1 MTEAGLTNGPVT
13 DISILIVEDEE
24 NLAEALRY
32 NMEREG
38 YAVSVA
44 NDGAKAVRSVR
55 EAVPDL
61 IVLDVM
67 LPVLDGFEVC
77 RILRKETAVPI
88 LMLTAKDDVID
99 RVLGLELG
107 ADDYLPKPFS
117 MRELTARIRAILR
130 RTQTAKGLAETGSQD
145 EVHTS
150 EDLRID
156 LGSHTVTLAGNNVQ
170 MRPREFDLL
179 ALLVANKGRVQ
190 TRNQILDKLWGTGY
204 VGDTR
209 TVDVH
214 VRWLRE
220 KIEEDPGRPVRI
232 VTVRGV
238 GYRFEG

>member
-1 MTEAGLTNGPVT
+1 MAETGPQERPATEVSVLV
-13 DISILIVEDEE
+13 VEDEE

-38 YAVSVA
+38 YSVSVA
-44 NDGAKAVRSVR
+44 NDGAKALLSVR
-55 EAVPDL
+55 NETPDL
-61 IVLDVM
+61 IILDVM

-88 LMLTAKDDVID
+88 LILTAKDDVID

-107 ADDYLPKPFS
+107 ADDYLTKPFS
-117 MRELTARIRAILR
+117 MRELTARMRAILR
-130 RTQTAKGLAETGSQD
+130 RPRMVREMSDTDSEGKI
-145 EVHTS
+145 HTS
-150 EDLRID
+150 EDLKVD
-156 LGSHTVTLAGNNVQ
+156 LFSHTVTLAGEEIK

-190 TRNQILDKLWGTGY
+190 TRDQILDKLWGTGY

-220 KIEEDPGRPVRI
+220 KIEADPGSPVRI

>member
-1 MTEAGLTNGPVT
+1 MAETGPQERPATEVSVLV
-13 DISILIVEDEE
+13 VEDEE

-38 YAVSVA
+38 YSVSVA
-44 NDGAKAVRSVR
+44 NDGAKALLSVR
-55 EAVPDL
+55 NETPDL
-61 IVLDVM
+61 IILDVM

-88 LMLTAKDDVID
+88 LILTAKDDVID

-107 ADDYLPKPFS
+107 ADDYLTKPFS
-117 MRELTARIRAILR
+117 MRELTARMRAILR
-130 RTQTAKGLAETGSQD
+130 RPRMVREMSDADSEGKI
-145 EVHTS
+145 HTS
-150 EDLRID
+150 EDLKVD
-156 LGSHTVTLAGNNVQ
+156 LFSHTVTLAGEEIK

-190 TRNQILDKLWGTGY
+190 TRDQILDKLWGTGY

-220 KIEEDPGRPVRI
+220 KIEADPG
-232 VTVRGV
+232 
-238 GYRFEG
+238 

>member
-1 MTEAGLTNGPVT
+1 MAETGPQERPATEVSVLV
-13 DISILIVEDEE
+13 VEDEE

-38 YAVSVA
+38 YSVSVA
-44 NDGAKAVRSVR
+44 NDGAKALLSVR
-55 EAVPDL
+55 NETPDL
-61 IVLDVM
+61 IILDVM

-88 LMLTAKDDVID
+88 LILTAKDDVID

-107 ADDYLPKPFS
+107 ADDYLTKPFS
-117 MRELTARIRAILR
+117 MRELTARMRAILR
-130 RTQTAKGLAETGSQD
+130 RPRMVREMSDADSEGKI
-145 EVHTS
+145 HTS
-150 EDLRID
+150 EDLKVD
-156 LGSHTVTLAGNNVQ
+156 LFSHTVTLAGEEIK

-190 TRNQILDKLWGTGY
+190 TRDQILDKLWGTGY

-220 KIEEDPGRPVRI
+220 KIEADPGSPVRI

>member
-1 MTEAGLTNGPVT
+1 MAEIGLAERPGAEV
-13 DISILIVEDEE
+13 SILIVEDEE

-38 YAVSVA
+38 YSVAVA
-44 NDGAKAVRSVR
+44 NDGAKALSCVRDSR
-55 EAVPDL
+55 PDL
-61 IVLDVM
+61 IVLDIM

-77 RILRKETAVPI
+77 RILRKDTPVPI

-107 ADDYLPKPFS
+107 ADDYLTKPFS

-130 RTQTAKGLAETGSQD
+130 RTQTAGGQADTGGED

-156 LGSHTVTLAGNNVQ
+156 LGSHTVTLAGSVVQ

-190 TRNQILDKLWGTGY
+190 TRNQILDSLWGTGY

-220 KIEEDPGRPVRI
+220 KIEPDPGKPVRI

>member
-1 MTEAGLTNGPVT
+1 M
-13 DISILIVEDEE
+13 
-24 NLAEALRY
+24 
-32 NMEREG
+32 
-38 YAVSVA
+38 
-44 NDGAKAVRSVR
+44 SVR
-55 EAVPDL
+55 NETPDL
-61 IVLDVM
+61 IILDVM

-88 LMLTAKDDVID
+88 LILTAKDDVID

-107 ADDYLPKPFS
+107 ADDYLTKPFS
-117 MRELTARIRAILR
+117 MRELTARMRAILR
-130 RTQTAKGLAETGSQD
+130 RPRMVREMSDADSEGKI
-145 EVHTS
+145 HTS
-150 EDLRID
+150 EDLKVD
-156 LGSHTVTLAGNNVQ
+156 LFSHTVTLAGEEIK

-190 TRNQILDKLWGTGY
+190 TRDQILDKLWGTGY

-220 KIEEDPGRPVRI
+220 KIEADSGSPVRI

>member
-1 MTEAGLTNGPVT
+1 MAETGPQERPATEVSVLV
-13 DISILIVEDEE
+13 VEDEE

-38 YAVSVA
+38 YSVSVA
-44 NDGAKAVRSVR
+44 NDGAKALLSVR
-55 EAVPDL
+55 NETPDL
-61 IVLDVM
+61 IILDVM

-88 LMLTAKDDVID
+88 LILTAKDDVID

-107 ADDYLPKPFS
+107 ADDYLTKPFS
-117 MRELTARIRAILR
+117 MRELTARMRAILR
-130 RTQTAKGLAETGSQD
+130 RPRMVREMSDANSEGKI
-145 EVHTS
+145 HTS
-150 EDLRID
+150 EDLKVD
-156 LGSHTVTLAGNNVQ
+156 LFSHTVTLAGEEIK

-190 TRNQILDKLWGTGY
+190 TRDQILDKLWGTGY

-220 KIEEDPGRPVRI
+220 KIEADPGSPVRI

>member
-1 MTEAGLTNGPVT
+1 MAETGPQERPATEVSVLV
-13 DISILIVEDEE
+13 VEDEE

-32 NMEREG
+32 NIEREG
-38 YAVSVA
+38 YSVSVA
-44 NDGAKAVRSVR
+44 NDGAKALLSVR
-55 EAVPDL
+55 NETPDL
-61 IVLDVM
+61 IILDVM

-88 LMLTAKDDVID
+88 LILTAKDDVID

-107 ADDYLPKPFS
+107 ADDYLTKPFS
-117 MRELTARIRAILR
+117 MRELTARMRAILR
-130 RTQTAKGLAETGSQD
+130 RPRMVREMSDADSEGKI
-145 EVHTS
+145 HTS
-150 EDLRID
+150 EDLKVD
-156 LGSHTVTLAGNNVQ
+156 LFSHTVTLAGEEIK

-190 TRNQILDKLWGTGY
+190 TRDQILDKLWGTGY

-220 KIEEDPGRPVRI
+220 KIEADSGSPVRI

>member
-1 MTEAGLTNGPVT
+1 M
-13 DISILIVEDEE
+13 
-24 NLAEALRY
+24 AEALRY

-38 YAVSVA
+38 YSVSVA
-44 NDGAKAVRSVR
+44 NDGAKALLSVR
-55 EAVPDL
+55 NETPDL
-61 IVLDVM
+61 IILDVM

-88 LMLTAKDDVID
+88 LILTAKDDVID

-107 ADDYLPKPFS
+107 ADDYLTKPFS
-117 MRELTARIRAILR
+117 MRELTARMRAILR
-130 RTQTAKGLAETGSQD
+130 RPRMVREMSDADSEGKI
-145 EVHTS
+145 HTS
-150 EDLRID
+150 EDLKVD
-156 LGSHTVTLAGNNVQ
+156 LFSHTVTLAGEEIK

-190 TRNQILDKLWGTGY
+190 TRDQILDKLWGTGY

-220 KIEEDPGRPVRI
+220 KIEADPGSPVRI

>member
-1 MTEAGLTNGPVT
+1 MTGA
-13 DISILIVEDEE
+13 SILVVEDEE
-24 NLAEALRY
+24 NLANALRY

-38 YAVSVA
+38 YMVSIA
-44 NDGAKAVRSVR
+44 PDGAEGLRRAR
-55 EAVPDL
+55 EDRPDL
-61 IVLDVM
+61 VILDIM
-67 LPVLDGFEVC
+67 LPILDGFEVC
-77 RILRKETAVPI
+77 RILRKETNIPI

-107 ADDYLPKPFS
+107 ADDYLTKPFS
-117 MRELTARIRAILR
+117 MRELTARVRAMLRRAQISPDTSDRNSNGGIRA
-130 RTQTAKGLAETGSQD
+130 SQD
-145 EVHTS
+145 LTV
-150 EDLRID
+150 DLD
-156 LGSHTVTLAGNNVQ
+156 SHTVTLAGEVVQ

-179 ALLVANKGRVQ
+179 ALLVASKGRVQ
-190 TRNQILDKLWGTGY
+190 TRDQILDQLWGIDY

-220 KIEEDPGRPVRI
+220 KIEADPSKPTRI

>member
-1 MTEAGLTNGPVT
+1 MAEDGLADGPGADV
-13 DISILIVEDEE
+13 SILIVEDEE

-38 YAVSVA
+38 YAASVA
-44 NDGAKAVRSVR
+44 NDGAEALRSVR
-55 EAVPDL
+55 ELGPDL
-61 IVLDVM
+61 IVLDIM

-107 ADDYLPKPFS
+107 ADDYLTKPFS
-117 MRELTARIRAILR
+117 MHELTARIRAILR
-130 RTQTAKGLAETGSQD
+130 RIQTARGLADSGDEG
-145 EVHTS
+145 EVHVS
-150 EDLRID
+150 DDLKVD
-156 LGSHTVTLAGNNVQ
+156 LGSHTVTLADRDVQ

-190 TRNQILDKLWGTGY
+190 TRNQILDKLWGVGY

-220 KIEEDPGRPVRI
+220 KIETDPGKRCGSLP
-232 VTVRGV
+232 
-238 GYRFEG
+238 

>member
-1 MTEAGLTNGPVT
+1 MTTASHAEVSVLV
-13 DISILIVEDEE
+13 VEDEE
-24 NLAEALRY
+24 NLANALRY

-44 NDGAKAVRSVR
+44 ADGAEALRFAR
-55 EAVPDL
+55 ETRPDL
-61 IVLDVM
+61 VVLDVM
-67 LPVLDGFEVC
+67 LPALDGFEVC
-77 RILRKETAVPI
+77 RILRKETSVPI

-107 ADDYLPKPFS
+107 ADDYLTKPFS

-130 RTQTAKGLAETGSQD
+130 RSRIAGETRDAAEQGI
-145 EVHTS
+145 VHTS
-150 EDLRID
+150 EDLKID
-156 LGSHTVTLAGNNVQ
+156 LGSHTVTLAGEEVQ
-170 MRPREFDLL
+170 VRPREFDLL

-190 TRNQILDKLWGTGY
+190 TRNQILDQLWGTDY

-220 KIEEDPGRPVRI
+220 KIEADPGNPARI

>member
-1 MTEAGLTNGPVT
+1 MAEVGLVEGPGTKV
-13 DISILIVEDEE
+13 SILIVEDEE

-38 YAVSVA
+38 YIVSVA
-44 NDGAKAVRSVR
+44 NDGAKALRSVR
-55 EAVPDL
+55 DETPHL

-67 LPVLDGFEVC
+67 LPVLDGIEVC

-99 RVLGLELG
+99 RVLGLEMG
-107 ADDYLPKPFS
+107 ADDYLTKPFS

-130 RTQTAKGLAETGSQD
+130 RSRLAREVSASGVEG
-145 EVHTS
+145 EVHES
-150 EDLRID
+150 DDLRVD
-156 LGSHTVTLAGNNVQ
+156 VASHTVSLAGETVQ

-220 KIEEDPGRPVRI
+220 KIEADPGNPVRI

>member
-1 MTEAGLTNGPVT
+1 MEGPCTEV
-13 DISILIVEDEE
+13 SILIVEDEE

-38 YAVSVA
+38 YIVSVA
-44 NDGAKAVRSVR
+44 NDGAKALRSVR
-55 EAVPDL
+55 DETPHL

-99 RVLGLELG
+99 RVLGLEMG
-107 ADDYLPKPFS
+107 ADDYLTKPFS

-130 RTQTAKGLAETGSQD
+130 RSRLAREVSDSGVEG
-145 EVHTS
+145 EVHES
-150 EDLRID
+150 DDLRVD
-156 LGSHTVTLAGNNVQ
+156 VASHTVSLAGETVQ

-220 KIEEDPGRPVRI
+220 KIEADPGNPVRI